1 MNLFGW
7 EIKLPWESAEDS
19 ADNVVDNISDSFNN
33 LTDEISG
40 SFTALGEKFTEV
52 IGESATSIINNFLD
66 NTMIVVSVAVV
77 GVVCIAAFVA
87 HLLDGKNVELHYTSR
102 SNRRR
107 SKK

>member
-7 EIKLPWESAEDS
+7 EIKLPWESAEDAS
-19 ADNVVDNISDSFNN
+19 DNIVDNISSTVDNIADN
-33 LTDEISG
+33 ISG

-107 SKK
+107 GKK